1 MDTISPEQRSRNM
14 SRVRGKNTAL
24 EMKVR
29 SLLHGL
35 GYRYRLHRKDLPGT
49 PDVVFPARKSVIFIH
64 GCFWHGHD
72 CARAAL
78 PTSNRDFWDTKIGR
92 NKERDGRTRQ
102 ALIEAGWKVL
112 TIWQCQTRNLPDL
125 RERLVGFLEAVTA
138 DGEAGK

>member
-1 MDTISPEQRSRNM
+1 M
-14 SRVRGKNTAL
+14 SRIRGKNTAL

-49 PDVVFPARKSVIFIH
+49 PDLVFPARKSVILIH

-78 PTSNRDFWDTKIGR
+78 PTSNRDFWETKIGR
-92 NKERDGRTRQ
+92 NKERDGQ
-102 ALIEAGWKVL
+102 AQEALIKGGWKVL
-112 TIWQCQTRNLPDL
+112 TIWQCQTRNDPIL
-125 RERLVGFLEAVTA
+125 RERLVGFLEAGTMR
-138 DGEAGK
+138 DEASG